1 MLVLEYERLNTQQ
14 KILIVTYYWPPSGGS
29 GVQRWM
35 YFAKYL
41 KQLGWEPIVVT
52 VDEEKASYAVLDT
65 SLNQE
70 VDNIRVIKTN
80 TREPLQWY
88 SFLTSGSRNKG
99 IPQGEVNRTSIFR
112 KFAAYIRGNFFIPD
126 ARKGWVPFALKA
138 ARKII
143 IEEKITQIITTGPPH
158 STHLV
163 GLQLQQEFDLNW
175 LVDFRDPW
183 SDLFYNKELYRSQR
197 TIKKDLYLETQV
209 LRTAS
214 GVLTTIGGKLHEDLK
229 LKAPLQNLYAL
240 PNGYDA
246 ELMQSVEAK
255 PIQDMFHVVYTG
267 LLTHNQPYDTV
278 LKVLNSISTPVPI
291 RLSLAGTISPEIR
304 SEIQAE
310 YPKIEVVYHGYLS
323 HKDAIGLMK
332 SAHLLLNFIF
342 LGAQTQMISG
352 KLLEYIATEIPILSI
367 GNPDSEAGCFLKQ
380 GTAATMLDEND
391 TNAILDFIQ
400 IAVTQKD
407 SIRNTFPQLGEW
419 SREAL
424 TKQLIEILER

>member
-1 MLVLEYERLNTQQ
+1 LVLEYERLNTQQ

-52 VDEEKASYAVLDT
+52 VDEKKASYAVLDT

-304 SEIQAE
+304 SETQVE
-310 YPKIEVVYHGYLS
+310 YTEIEVVYHGYLS

>member
-1 MLVLEYERLNTQQ
+1 MNTQQ

-52 VDEEKASYAVLDT
+52 VDEEQASYAVLDT

-197 TIKKDLYLETQV
+197 TIKKDLYLEIQV
-209 LRTAS
+209 LRATS

-255 PIQDMFHVVYTG
+255 PIQDVFHVVYTG
-267 LLTHNQPYDTV
+267 LLTHNQPYETV
-278 LKVLNSISTPVPI
+278 LKALNSISTPVPI

-304 SEIQAE
+304 SKIQAE
-310 YPKIEVVYHGYLS
+310 HLKIEVVYHGYLS

-332 SAHLLLNFIF
+332 SAQLLLNFIF
-342 LGAQTQMISG
+342 LGAQNQMISG
-352 KLLEYIATEIPILSI
+352 KILEYIATEIPILSI
-367 GNPDSEAGCFLKQ
+367 GNPDSEAGSFLKQ

>member
-1 MLVLEYERLNTQQ
+1 MNTQ
-14 KILIVTYYWPPSGGS
+14 KKVLIVTYYWPPSGGS

-52 VDEEKASYAVLDT
+52 VDEKKASYAVLDT

-70 VDNIRVIKTN
+70 VDNIRVHKTN

-88 SFLTSGSRNKG
+88 SLLTSGSRYKG
-99 IPQGEVNRTSIFR
+99 IPQGEVNRTTVFR
-112 KFAAYIRGNFFIPD
+112 KLAAYIRGNFFVPD
-126 ARKGWVPFALKA
+126 ARKGWVSFALKA
-138 ARKII
+138 SRKII
-143 IEEKITQIITTGPPH
+143 IEEKITHVITTGPPH

-183 SDLFYNKELYRSQR
+183 SDLFYNKELYRSHS

-209 LRTAS
+209 LQAAN

-246 ELMQSVEAK
+246 ELMQLVQVQQ
-255 PIQDMFHVVYTG
+255 PQDVFHVVYTG
-267 LLTHNQPYDTV
+267 LLTHNQPYNAV
-278 LKVLNSISTPVPI
+278 LKALNSISTLLPI
-291 RLSLAGTISPEIR
+291 RLSLAGTISAAIR
-304 SEIQAE
+304 SEIQTA
-310 YPKIEVVYHGYLS
+310 YPQIELVYHGYLS

-332 SAHLLLNFIF
+332 RAHLLLNFIF

-367 GNPDSEAGCFLKQ
+367 GNPDSEAGSFLKQ

-407 SIRNTFPQLGEW
+407 SIQNTFPQLGEW
-419 SREAL
+419 SRESL
-424 TKQLIEILER
+424 TKQLILILER

>member
-1 MLVLEYERLNTQQ
+1 MNTQQ
-14 KILIVTYYWPPSGGS
+14 KVLIITYYWPPSGGS

-35 YFAKYL
+35 YFAKHL
-41 KQLGWEPIVVT
+41 QQMGWEPIIVT
-52 VDEEKASYAVLDT
+52 VAEKKASYAVLDP

-70 VDNIRVIKTN
+70 VDDIAVIRTH

-88 SFLTSGSRNKG
+88 SLLTSGSRNKG
-99 IPQGEVNRTSIFR
+99 IPQGEVSRSSVLGKI
-112 KFAAYIRGNFFIPD
+112 AAYIRGNFFIPD
-126 ARKGWVPFALKA
+126 ARKGWVPFALEA
-138 ARKII
+138 SRKII
-143 IEEKITQIITTGPPH
+143 AQEKITHVITTGPPH

-163 GLQLQQEFDLNW
+163 GLQLQQEFELNW

-183 SDLFYNKELYRSQR
+183 SDLFYNKEFYRTKNS
-197 TIKKDLYLETQV
+197 IKKDLALESKV
-209 LRTAS
+209 LQAAN
-214 GVLTTIGGKLHEDLK
+214 GVLTTIGGKLHEDLQ
-229 LKAPLQNLYAL
+229 LKALTQNFYAL

-246 ELMQSVEAK
+246 ALMHSVQVK
-255 PIQDMFHVVYTG
+255 PPEDVFHVVYTG
-267 LLTHNQPYDTV
+267 LLTHNQPYNAV
-278 LKVLNSISTPVPI
+278 LSVLNSISTPLPI
-291 RLSLAGTISPEIR
+291 RLSLAGTISAAIQ

-332 SAHLLLNFIF
+332 RAHLLLNFIF

-367 GNPDSEAGCFLKQ
+367 GNPDSEAGRFLKQ
-380 GTAATMLDEND
+380 GTAAAMLDEND
-391 TNAILDFIQ
+391 TSAILEFIQ
-400 IAVTQKD
+400 IAITKKK

-424 TKQLIEILER
+424 TLKLISIFERKTQV